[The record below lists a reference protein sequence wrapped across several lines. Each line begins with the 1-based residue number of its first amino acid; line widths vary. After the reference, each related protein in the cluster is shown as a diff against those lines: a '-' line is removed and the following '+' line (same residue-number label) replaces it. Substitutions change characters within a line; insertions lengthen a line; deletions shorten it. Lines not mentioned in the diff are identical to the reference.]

1 MSAVPPNWYPDPM
14 DDRHLRYWDGT
25 AWTEDRM
32 PVSAVQPTSPRAAR
46 SEKVPLLGSRGYAK
60 RQAQDLAAALAEI
73 QQLRAQLVALG
84 GLEVAELQRKRDQ
97 FAVQIATEQSQ
108 LDSLRS
114 QIIATSDERVLQE
127 IGIYEYRHPLSDA
140 VAYRDE
146 LKHLQGEIK
155 DMARRDG
162 GAIEAPKAWVVEGSV
177 TNGRRMVREYSTL
190 MLRAYN
196 AEADNLVRS
205 LKPYKL
211 KSALDRLN
219 KMVTAFEKLGRT
231 MEVRVAPAY
240 HQLRCRELE
249 MTADYLETVAR
260 QKERE
265 REERDRMR
273 EERKVQEELARERAI
288 AEKDRQ
294 RYLAA
299 LATLESS
306 GSMNTESAEDLQAKL
321 KAVDERVISIDYRE
335 KNLRAGYI
343 YVISNIGAFGDR
355 MVQIGLT
362 RRWDPRERIRELGS
376 TAVPFRYDEHT
387 VFLHHDAVGLE
398 EEIHRRLA
406 HKRVNMI
413 NRRREFFYATPAEVR
428 EHLEALAG
436 QPFEFNDLAEA
447 VEFRQSRAA
456 ARDMAADEWN
466 S

>member
-1 MSAVPPNWYPDPM
+1 M
-14 DDRHLRYWDGT
+14 
-25 AWTEDRM
+25 
-32 PVSAVQPTSPRAAR
+32 
-46 SEKVPLLGSRGYAK
+46 
-60 RQAQDLAAALAEI
+60 AAALAEI